1 MQYNITIQQHTI
13 RGIHFVFKVA
23 PKEKKRSDVR
33 SGEWKG
39 YSTKPLLPI
48 HLSGKT
54 SSKKTT
60 KYHAGIV
67 EVPNLAQL
75 K

>member
-1 MQYNITIQQHTI
+1 MRYNITIQQH
-13 RGIHFVFKVA
+13 VA
-23 PKEKKRSDVR
+23 YTSSLRYPQKKKKISNVRSD
-33 SGEWKG
+33 EWEE

-48 HLSGKT
+48 HLSDKT

-60 KYHAGIV
+60 KYHAGNF